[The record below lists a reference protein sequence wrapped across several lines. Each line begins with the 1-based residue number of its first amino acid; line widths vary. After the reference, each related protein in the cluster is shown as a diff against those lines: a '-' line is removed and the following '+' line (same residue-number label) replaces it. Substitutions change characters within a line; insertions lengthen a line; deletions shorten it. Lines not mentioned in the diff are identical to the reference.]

1 MAFDLAS
8 VLRDVPKS
16 DTGRDQITY
25 LPLADLEADPN
36 NFYSVSNVDNLADAI
51 ATVGL
56 QQPLRVRRHPDNNGK
71 YMIVSG
77 HRRRAAITKL
87 VEEGRK
93 DLDPVPCIIEQV
105 GGSAALDELRLIY
118 GNSATRDLTA
128 PEISRQAV
136 RVQELLYKL
145 KEEGYEFPGRM
156 RDHVAEACNIS
167 RSKLA
172 RLKVIREQLLPALL
186 PLWEQGE
193 LNEDVAYKLAQCP
206 QDLQHTL
213 AEVRGNDFRGMY
225 GWWTEKLRKAVE
237 TLDEIKTCPATDD
250 GTDCTNRERMVRRMC
265 KAQPYTDLCS
275 SKCCLKCSNMD
286 TCKATCT
293 RCAYLKAKH
302 KAEAKAE
309 AKAKAAEDQAALA
322 AREQPVKDYH
332 DAMMQRVTDLMRYKG
347 VSEEDLD
354 QAADAPGQYYRSK
367 TNIDYLPVGNW
378 MRTKDVMGLVQA
390 ADLLGVTLDYL
401 LTGKAPAD
409 RWHTE
414 PPTKPCEILAY
425 VSIAGAG
432 KMRCTLRWD
441 GEQWL
446 NTSQP
451 IDKSVKVTAWITP
464 PGGDDVDADC

>member
-1 MAFDLAS
+1 MAFDLAA

-25 LPLADLEADPN
+25 LPLDDLESDPD
-36 NFYSVSNVDNLADAI
+36 NFYELSNVDNLADAI

-71 YMIVSG
+71 YVIVSG

-93 DLDPVPCIIEQV
+93 DLDPVPCIIEQA

-193 LNEDVAYKLAQCP
+193 LNEDLAYKLAQCP

-237 TLDEIKTCPATDD
+237 ALDEIKTCPATDD
-250 GTDCTNRERMVRRMC
+250 GTVCTNRERMMRRMC

-275 SKCCLKCSNMD
+275 AKCCVKCSSMD
-286 TCKATCT
+286 TCKAA
-293 RCAYLKAKH
+293 CAHCADLKATH
-302 KAEAKAE
+302 KAE

-322 AREQPVKDYH
+322 ARQQPVKDYH

-354 QAADAPGQYYRSK
+354 RASEAPGQYDRSAR
-367 TNIDYLPVGNW
+367 NPDYIPVGYW
-378 MRTKDVMGLVQA
+378 LYTEHIMRLIRA

-414 PPTKPCEILAY
+414 PPTKPCEVLAY

-432 KMRCTLRWD
+432 KLSCTLRWD

-446 NTSQP
+446 NASEP
-451 IDKSVKVTAWITP
+451 IDKSVKVAAWITP
-464 PGGDDVDADC
+464 PGGAENE

>member
-8 VLRDVPKS
+8 VLRDVPNS
-16 DTGRDQITY
+16 GTGRDQITY
-25 LPLADLEADPN
+25 LPLSQLEADPD
-36 NFYSVSNVDNLADAI
+36 NFYDVSNVGNLADAI

-77 HRRRAAITKL
+77 HRRRAAITQL
-87 VEEGRK
+87 VKEGRK
-93 DLDPVPCIIEQV
+93 DLDPVPCIIEQA

-118 GNSATRDLTA
+118 GNSATRDLSA

-193 LNEDVAYKLAQCP
+193 LNEDMAYKLAQCP
-206 QDLQHTL
+206 QDLQRTL
-213 AEVRGNDFRGMY
+213 AEVRGNDFRGVY
-225 GWWTEKLRKAVE
+225 GWWTENLRKAVE
-237 TLDEIKTCPATDD
+237 ALDDIKTCPATDG
-250 GTDCTNRERMVRRMC
+250 GTVCTNRERMVRRMC
-265 KAQPYTDLCS
+265 KAQAYTDLCS
-275 SKCCLKCSNMD
+275 AKCCLKCSSLD
-286 TCKATCT
+286 TCKAA
-293 RCAYLKAKH
+293 CAHCADLKAKR
-302 KAEAKAE
+302 KAA
-309 AKAKAAEDQAALA
+309 AKAKEAEDRAAVA
-322 AREQPVKDYH
+322 ARQQPVKEYH
-332 DAMMQRVTDLMRYKG
+332 DAVMQRVTDLMRYKG

-354 QAADAPGQYYRSK
+354 RASEAPGQYDRSARDP
-367 TNIDYLPVGNW
+367 DYIPVGYW
-378 MRTKDVMGLVQA
+378 LYTEHIMRLIQA

-414 PPTKPCEILAY
+414 PPTKPCEVLVY
-425 VSIAGAG
+425 VSINGAA
-432 KMRCTLRWD
+432 KLISSTLQWD
-441 GEQWL
+441 GEEWL
-446 NTSQP
+446 MAGQP
-451 IDKSVKVTAWITP
+451 IDEDVNVTAWITP
-464 PGGDDVDADC
+464 PVGGDNDG

>member
-8 VLRDVPKS
+8 VLRDVPNS
-16 DTGRDQITY
+16 GTGRDQITY
-25 LPLADLEADPN
+25 LPLSQLEADPD
-36 NFYSVSNVDNLADAI
+36 NFYDVSNVGNLADAI

-77 HRRRAAITKL
+77 HRRRAAITQL

-93 DLDPVPCIIEQV
+93 DLDPVPCIIEQA

-145 KEEGYEFPGRM
+145 KEEGYDFPGRM

-186 PLWEQGE
+186 PLWEQGN

-206 QDLQHTL
+206 HELQQTL
-213 AEVRGNDFRGMY
+213 AEVRGNDFKGVY
-225 GWWTEKLRKAVE
+225 GWWLENFRKAVE
-237 TLDEIKTCPATDD
+237 ALDEIKTCPATDG
-250 GTDCTNRERMVRRMC
+250 GTVCTNRERMVRRMC

-275 SKCCLKCSNMD
+275 AKCCLKCVSLD
-286 TCKATCT
+286 TCKAA
-293 RCAYLKAKH
+293 CAHCADLKAKH
-302 KAEAKAE
+302 KAEAKA
-309 AKAKAAEDQAALA
+309 KAAEAQAAVA
-322 AREQPVKDYH
+322 AREQPVKEYH
-332 DAMMQRVTDLMRYKG
+332 DAMIQRVDALLRYNG
-347 VSEEDLD
+347 IAADTLD
-354 QAADAPGQYYRSK
+354 KAADAPGQYYRST
-367 TNIDYLPVGNW
+367 TNIGYLPIGNW
-378 MRTKDVMGLVQA
+378 LCTKDAMALIRA
-390 ADLLGVTLDYL
+390 AEVLGVTLDYL
-401 LTGKAPAD
+401 LTGKTPAD

-414 PPTKPCEILAY
+414 PPAKPCEVLAY
-425 VSIAGAG
+425 VSINGAG
-432 KMRCTLRWD
+432 KLSCTLRWD
-441 GEQWL
+441 GEEWL
-446 NTSQP
+446 MAGQS
-451 IDKSVKVTAWITP
+451 IDESVKVAAWITP
-464 PGGDDVDADC
+464 PVGGDDDG

>member
-25 LPLADLEADPN
+25 LPLSQLEADPD
-36 NFYSVSNVDNLADAI
+36 NFYDVSNVGNLADAI

-77 HRRRAAITKL
+77 HRRRAAITQL

-93 DLDPVPCIIEQV
+93 DLDPVPCIIEQA

-186 PLWEQGE
+186 PLWEQGN

-206 QDLQHTL
+206 QNLQQTL
-213 AEVRGNDFRGMY
+213 AEVRGNDFRHVY
-225 GWWTEKLRKAVE
+225 GWWAENLRRDVE
-237 TLDEIKTCPATDD
+237 ALDEIKSCPATDS
-250 GTDCTNRERMVRRMC
+250 GTPCTNRERMVRRMC
-265 KAQPYTDLCS
+265 NAQPYTDLCS
-275 SKCCLKCSNMD
+275 AKCCLKCVSLD
-286 TCKATCT
+286 TCKAA
-293 RCAYLKAKH
+293 CAHCADLKAKH
-302 KAEAKAE
+302 KAET
-309 AKAKAAEDQAALA
+309 KAKAAEAQAAVA
-322 AREQPVKDYH
+322 AREQPVKEYH

-354 QAADAPGQYYRSK
+354 RASESPGQYSRST

-378 MRTKDVMGLVQA
+378 LRTEDVMLLIQA

-414 PPTKPCEILAY
+414 PPAKPCEVLAY
-425 VSIAGAG
+425 VSINGAG
-432 KMRCTLRWD
+432 KLSCTLRWD

-446 NTSQP
+446 NAWEP
-451 IDKSVKVTAWITP
+451 IAEGVNVTAWITP
-464 PGGDDVDADC
+464 PGGADNG

>member
-8 VLRDVPKS
+8 VLKDVPKS

-25 LPLADLEADPN
+25 LPLADLEADPD
-36 NFYSVSNVDNLADAI
+36 NFYDVSNVGNLADAI

-77 HRRRAAITKL
+77 HRRRAAITQL
-87 VEEGRK
+87 VEDGRK
-93 DLDPVPCIIEQV
+93 DLDPVPCIIEQA

-206 QDLQHTL
+206 QDLQQTL
-213 AEVRGNDFRGMY
+213 AEVRGNEFRHMY
-225 GWWTEKLRKAVE
+225 GWWAENLRKAVE
-237 TLDEIKTCPATDD
+237 TLDEIKTCPATDE
-250 GTDCTNRERMVRRMC
+250 GSDCTNRERMVRRMC

-275 SKCCLKCSNMD
+275 AKCCLKCSSMD
-286 TCKATCT
+286 TCKAACA
-293 RCAYLKAKH
+293 RCADLKAKH
-302 KAEAKAE
+302 KAE

-332 DAMMQRVTDLMRYKG
+332 DAVLQRVTDLMRYKG

-354 QAADAPGQYYRSK
+354 RASESPGQYSRST

-378 MRTKDVMGLVQA
+378 LRNEDVMRLIPVA
-390 ADLLGVTLDYL
+390 EVLGVTLDYL

-414 PPTKPCEILAY
+414 PPTKPCEVLAY
-425 VSIAGAG
+425 VNINGAG
-432 KMRCTLRWD
+432 KLSCTLQWD
-441 GEQWL
+441 GEEWL
-446 NTSQP
+446 MAGQS
-451 IDKSVKVTAWITP
+451 IDESVKVAAWITP
-464 PGGDDVDADC
+464 PVGGDDDG

>member
-25 LPLADLEADPN
+25 LPLADLEADPD
-36 NFYSVSNVDNLADAI
+36 NFYDVSNVGNLADAI

-77 HRRRAAITKL
+77 HRRRAAITQL

-172 RLKVIREQLLPALL
+172 RLKVIREQLFPALL

-206 QDLQHTL
+206 QDLQQTL
-213 AEVRGNDFRGMY
+213 AEVRGNEFRHVY
-225 GWWTEKLRKAVE
+225 GWWMENLRKAVE
-237 TLDEIKTCPATDD
+237 ALDEIKTCPATDG
-250 GTDCTNRERMVRRMC
+250 GTICANRERMVRRMC

-275 SKCCLKCSNMD
+275 AKCCLKCSSMD
-286 TCKATCT
+286 TCKAA
-293 RCAYLKAKH
+293 CAHCADLKAKH
-302 KAEAKAE
+302 KAE
-309 AKAKAAEDQAALA
+309 AKAKAAEDQAAVA
-322 AREQPVKDYH
+322 ARQQTVKDYH

-354 QAADAPGQYYRSK
+354 RASGSVGQYSRGSAS
-367 TNIDYLPVGNW
+367 IDYLPVGYW
-378 MRTKDVMGLVQA
+378 LLTKGVMGLVQA
-390 ADLLGVTLDYL
+390 ADRLGVTLDYL
-401 LTGKAPAD
+401 LAGKAPAD

-414 PPTKPCEILAY
+414 PPTKPCKVLAY
-425 VSIAGAG
+425 VRTAGAG
-432 KMRCTLRWD
+432 KLICTLRWD

-446 NTSQP
+446 NASEP

-464 PGGDDVDADC
+464 PGGDDQDADC

>member
-25 LPLADLEADPN
+25 LQLADLESDPD
-36 NFYSVSNVDNLADAI
+36 NFYDVSNVDNLADAI

-71 YMIVSG
+71 YVIVSG
-77 HRRRAAITKL
+77 HRRRAAITQL

-93 DLDPVPCIIEQV
+93 DLDPVPCIIEQA

-193 LNEDVAYKLAQCP
+193 LNEDLAYKLAQCP

-213 AEVRGNDFRGMY
+213 AEVRGNDFCGMY

-265 KAQPYTDLCS
+265 KAHPYMDLCS
-275 SKCCLKCSNMD
+275 AKCCLKCSSMD
-286 TCKATCT
+286 TCKAA
-293 RCAYLKAKH
+293 CAHCADLKAKH
-302 KAEAKAE
+302 KAEAKA
-309 AKAKAAEDQAALA
+309 KVAEDQAALA
-322 AREQPVKDYH
+322 AREQSVKDYH

-347 VSEEDLD
+347 VSVDDLD
-354 QAADAPGQYYRSK
+354 RASDSLGQYSRGSGS
-367 TNIDYLPVGNW
+367 IVYLPVGNLL
-378 MRTKDVMGLVQA
+378 RTKDVMGLVQA
-390 ADLLGVTLDYL
+390 ADLLGVTLDFL

-414 PPTKPCEILAY
+414 PPTKPCEVLAY

-446 NTSQP
+446 NASEP

-464 PGGDDVDADC
+464 PGGDDKDADS

>member
-8 VLRDVPKS
+8 VLRDVPNS
-16 DTGRDQITY
+16 GTGRDQITY
-25 LPLADLEADPN
+25 LPLADLEADPD
-36 NFYSVSNVDNLADAI
+36 NFYDVSNVGNLADAI

-77 HRRRAAITKL
+77 HRRRAAITQL

-93 DLDPVPCIIEQV
+93 DLDPVPCIIEQA

-206 QDLQHTL
+206 QDLQQTL
-213 AEVRGNDFRGMY
+213 AEVRGNDFRSVY
-225 GWWTEKLRKAVE
+225 GWRLESLRKAVDA
-237 TLDEIKTCPATDD
+237 LDEIKSCPATDG
-250 GTDCTNRERMVRRMC
+250 GTVCTNRERMVQRMC

-275 SKCCLKCSNMD
+275 AKCCLKCSSLD
-286 TCKATCT
+286 TCKAA
-293 RCAYLKAKH
+293 CAHCSDLKAKR
-302 KAEAKAE
+302 KAE
-309 AKAKAAEDQAALA
+309 AKAKAAEALA
-322 AREQPVKDYH
+322 AVAARQQPVKDYH
-332 DAMMQRVTDLMRYKG
+332 DAVMQRVDNLMRYKG
-347 VSEEDLD
+347 ISEEELD
-354 QAADAPGQYYRSK
+354 KASEAPGQYGRGAK
-367 TNIDYLPVGNW
+367 NPDYLPVGYW
-378 MRTKDVMGLVQA
+378 LYTEHIMRLARA
-390 ADLLGVTLDYL
+390 AEVLGVTLDYL
-401 LTGKAPAD
+401 LTGKTPAD

-414 PPTKPCEILAY
+414 PPAKPCEVLAY
-425 VSIAGAG
+425 VRIIGAG
-432 KMRCTLRWD
+432 KLSCTLRWD
-441 GEQWL
+441 GEQWC
-446 NTSQP
+446 NAGEP
-451 IDKSVKVTAWITP
+451 IDKSVEVTAWITP
-464 PGGDDVDADC
+464 PAGDEENE

>member
-8 VLRDVPKS
+8 VLRDVPNS
-16 DTGRDQITY
+16 GTGRDQITY
-25 LPLADLEADPN
+25 LPLADLEADPD
-36 NFYSVSNVDNLADAI
+36 NFYDVSNVGNLADAI

-56 QQPLRVRRHPDNNGK
+56 QQPLRVRPHPDNNGK

-77 HRRRAAITKL
+77 HRRRAAITQL

-93 DLDPVPCIIEQV
+93 DLDPVPCIIEQA

-128 PEISRQAV
+128 PELSRQAV

-206 QDLQHTL
+206 QNLQQTL
-213 AEVRGNDFRGMY
+213 AEVRGNEFRHVY
-225 GWWTEKLRKAVE
+225 GWWLETLRKAVE
-237 TLDEIKTCPATDD
+237 ALDKIKSCPATDG
-250 GTDCTNRERMVRRMC
+250 GTICTNRERMVQRMC
-265 KAQPYTDLCS
+265 KARPYTDLCS
-275 SKCCLKCSNMD
+275 SKCCLKCTSLD
-286 TCKATCT
+286 TCKAA
-293 RCAYLKAKH
+293 CAHCADLKAKH
-302 KAEAKAE
+302 KAEAKAKTAE
-309 AKAKAAEDQAALA
+309 AQAAIA
-322 AREQPVKDYH
+322 AREQPVKEYH

-347 VSEEDLD
+347 VSKEDLD
-354 QAADAPGQYYRSK
+354 RASDSPGQYSRST

-378 MRTKDVMGLVQA
+378 LRTEDVMRLIRD

-401 LTGKAPAD
+401 LTGKTPAD

-414 PPTKPCEILAY
+414 PPTKPCEVLAY
-425 VSIAGAG
+425 VSIDGAG
-432 KMRCTLRWD
+432 KLNCMLRWD

-446 NTSQP
+446 NAWEP
-451 IDKSVKVTAWITP
+451 IAEGVNVTAWITP
-464 PGGDDVDADC
+464 PENEDKEVCL

>member
-25 LPLADLEADPN
+25 LPLADLEADPD
-36 NFYSVSNVDNLADAI
+36 NFYDVSNVGNLADAI

-77 HRRRAAITKL
+77 HRRRAAITQL

-93 DLDPVPCIIEQV
+93 DLDPVPCIIEQA

-206 QDLQHTL
+206 QTLQQTL
-213 AEVRGNDFRGMY
+213 AEVRGNEFRYVY
-225 GWWTEKLRKAVE
+225 GWWVENLRKAVE
-237 TLDEIKTCPATDD
+237 ALDDIKTCPATDG
-250 GTDCTNRERMVRRMC
+250 GTVCTNRERMVRRMC
-265 KAQPYTDLCS
+265 KAQAYTDLCS
-275 SKCCLKCSNMD
+275 AKCCLKCSSLD
-286 TCKATCT
+286 TCKAA
-293 RCAYLKAKH
+293 CAHCADLKAKH
-302 KAEAKAE
+302 KAEAKA
-309 AKAKAAEDQAALA
+309 KAAEAQAAVA
-322 AREQPVKDYH
+322 AREQPVKNYH

-354 QAADAPGQYYRSK
+354 RASESPGQYARS
-367 TNIDYLPVGNW
+367 TSNIDYLPVGNW
-378 MRTKDVMGLVQA
+378 LHTEDVMALIRA
-390 ADLLGVTLDYL
+390 AEVLGVTLDYL

-414 PPTKPCEILAY
+414 PPTKPCEVLAY
-425 VSIAGAG
+425 ANISGAA
-432 KMRCTLRWD
+432 KLISCTLQWN
-441 GEQWL
+441 GEEWL
-446 NTSQP
+446 MAGQS
-451 IDKSVKVTAWITP
+451 IDESVKVAAWITP
-464 PGGDDVDADC
+464 PENEANGV

>member
-25 LPLADLEADPN
+25 LPLSDLESDPD
-36 NFYSVSNVDNLADAI
+36 NFYDVSNVDNLADAI

-145 KEEGYEFPGRM
+145 KEEGYDFPGRM

-186 PLWEQGE
+186 PLWEQGK

-206 QDLQHTL
+206 QNLQQTL
-213 AEVRGNDFRGMY
+213 AEVCGNEFRYMY
-225 GWWTEKLRKAVE
+225 GRWVETLRKAVE
-237 TLDEIKTCPATDD
+237 ALDGIKACPATDG
-250 GTDCTNRERMVRRMC
+250 GTVCTNRERIMRKMC

-275 SKCCLKCSNMD
+275 AKCCLKCSSMD
-286 TCKATCT
+286 TCKAA
-293 RCAYLKAKH
+293 CAHCADLKAKH
-302 KAEAKAE
+302 KAE
-309 AKAKAAEDQAALA
+309 AKAKAAEDQAAVA
-322 AREQPVKDYH
+322 ARQQPVKDYH

-354 QAADAPGQYYRSK
+354 RASEAPGQYDRSAK
-367 TNIDYLPVGNW
+367 NPDYIPVGYW
-378 MRTKDVMGLVQA
+378 LYTEHIMRLIRA

-414 PPTKPCEILAY
+414 PPTKPCEVLAY
-425 VSIAGAG
+425 VSIVGAG
-432 KMRCTLRWD
+432 KLSCTLRWD

-446 NTSQP
+446 NASEP

-464 PGGDDVDADC
+464 PGGAAESGKDD

>member
-8 VLRDVPKS
+8 VLRDVPNS
-16 DTGRDQITY
+16 GTGRDQITY
-25 LPLADLEADPN
+25 LPLPQLEADPD
-36 NFYSVSNVDNLADAI
+36 NFYDVSNVGNLADAI

-77 HRRRAAITKL
+77 HRRRAAITQL
-87 VEEGRK
+87 VKEGRK
-93 DLDPVPCIIEQV
+93 DLDPVPCIIEQA

-118 GNSATRDLTA
+118 GNSATRDLSA

-193 LNEDVAYKLAQCP
+193 LNEDMAYKLAQCP
-206 QDLQHTL
+206 QDLQRTL
-213 AEVRGNDFRGMY
+213 AEVRGNDFRGVY
-225 GWWTEKLRKAVE
+225 GWWTENLRKAVE
-237 TLDEIKTCPATDD
+237 ALDDIKTCPATDG
-250 GTDCTNRERMVRRMC
+250 GTVCTNRERMVRRMC
-265 KAQPYTDLCS
+265 KAQAYTDLCS
-275 SKCCLKCSNMD
+275 AKCCLKCSSLD
-286 TCKATCT
+286 TCKAA
-293 RCAYLKAKH
+293 CAHCADLKAKR
-302 KAEAKAE
+302 KAA
-309 AKAKAAEDQAALA
+309 AKAKEAEDRAAVA
-322 AREQPVKDYH
+322 ARQQPVKEYH
-332 DAMMQRVTDLMRYKG
+332 DAVMQRVTDLMRYKG

-354 QAADAPGQYYRSK
+354 RASEAPGQYDRSARDP
-367 TNIDYLPVGNW
+367 DYIPVGYW
-378 MRTKDVMGLVQA
+378 LYTEHIMRLIQA

-414 PPTKPCEILAY
+414 PPTKPCEVLVY
-425 VSIAGAG
+425 VSINGAA
-432 KMRCTLRWD
+432 KLISSTLQWD
-441 GEQWL
+441 GEEWL
-446 NTSQP
+446 MAGQP
-451 IDKSVKVTAWITP
+451 IDEDVNVTAWITP
-464 PGGDDVDADC
+464 PVGGDNDG

>member
-8 VLRDVPKS
+8 VLKDVPKS

-25 LPLADLEADPN
+25 LPLSQLEADPD
-36 NFYSVSNVDNLADAI
+36 NFYDVSNVGNLADAI

-77 HRRRAAITKL
+77 HRRRAAITQL

-93 DLDPVPCIIEQV
+93 DLDPVPCIIEQA

-118 GNSATRDLTA
+118 GNSATRDLSA

-206 QDLQHTL
+206 QELQQTL
-213 AEVRGNDFRGMY
+213 AEVRGNEFRYVY
-225 GWWTEKLRKAVE
+225 GWWLENLRKAVE
-237 TLDEIKTCPATDD
+237 ALDEIKTCPATDVV
-250 GTDCTNRERMVRRMC
+250 TICTNRGRMVQRMC

-275 SKCCLKCSNMD
+275 SKCCLKCSSLD
-286 TCKATCT
+286 TCKAA
-293 RCAYLKAKH
+293 CAHCADLKAKH
-302 KAEAKAE
+302 KAEAKAKAVE
-309 AKAKAAEDQAALA
+309 AQAAVA
-322 AREQPVKDYH
+322 ARQQPVKDYH

-347 VSEEDLD
+347 ISEEDLD
-354 QAADAPGQYYRSK
+354 RASESPGQYSRST

-378 MRTKDVMGLVQA
+378 LCTEDVMRLIPA

-414 PPTKPCEILAY
+414 PPTKPCEVLAY
-425 VSIAGAG
+425 VSINGAG
-432 KMRCTLRWD
+432 KLSCTLRWD
-441 GEQWL
+441 GEEWL
-446 NTSQP
+446 MAGQS
-451 IDKSVKVTAWITP
+451 IDEDVNVTAWITP
-464 PGGDDVDADC
+464 PVGGDNDG

>member
-1 MAFDLAS
+1 MAFDLAA

-25 LPLADLEADPN
+25 LPLDDLESDPD
-36 NFYSVSNVDNLADAI
+36 NFYELSNVDNLADAI

-71 YMIVSG
+71 YVIVSG

-93 DLDPVPCIIEQV
+93 DLDPVPCIIEQA

-193 LNEDVAYKLAQCP
+193 LNEDLAYKLAQCP

-237 TLDEIKTCPATDD
+237 ALDEIKTCPATDE

-275 SKCCLKCSNMD
+275 AKCCLKCSSMD
-286 TCKATCT
+286 TCKAA
-293 RCAYLKAKH
+293 CAHCADLKAKH
-302 KAEAKAE
+302 KAE

-322 AREQPVKDYH
+322 ARQQPVKDYH

-354 QAADAPGQYYRSK
+354 RASEAPGQYDRSAR
-367 TNIDYLPVGNW
+367 NPDYIPVGYW
-378 MRTKDVMGLVQA
+378 LYTEHIMRLIRA

-414 PPTKPCEILAY
+414 PPTKPCEVLAY

-432 KMRCTLRWD
+432 KLSCTLRWD

-446 NTSQP
+446 NASEP
-451 IDKSVKVTAWITP
+451 IDKSVKVAAWITP
-464 PGGDDVDADC
+464 PGGAENE

>member
-1 MAFDLAS
+1 MAFDLAA

-25 LPLADLEADPN
+25 LPLADLEADPD

-77 HRRRAAITKL
+77 HRRRAAIAKL

-93 DLDPVPCIIEQV
+93 DLDPVPCIIEQA
-105 GGSAALDELRLIY
+105 GGSSALDELRLIY

-206 QDLQHTL
+206 QDLQQTL
-213 AEVRGNDFRGMY
+213 AEVRGNEFRHMY
-225 GWWTEKLRKAVE
+225 GWWAENLRKAVE
-237 TLDEIKTCPATDD
+237 TLDEIKTCPATDE
-250 GTDCTNRERMVRRMC
+250 GSDCTNRERMVRRMC

-275 SKCCLKCSNMD
+275 AKCCLKCSSMD
-286 TCKATCT
+286 TCKAACA
-293 RCAYLKAKH
+293 RCADLKAKH
-302 KAEAKAE
+302 KAE

-332 DAMMQRVTDLMRYKG
+332 DAVLQRVTDLMRYKG

-354 QAADAPGQYYRSK
+354 RASEAPGQYDRSAR
-367 TNIDYLPVGNW
+367 NPDYIPVGYW
-378 MRTKDVMGLVQA
+378 LYTEHIMRLIRA
-390 ADLLGVTLDYL
+390 ADFLGVTLDYL

-414 PPTKPCEILAY
+414 PPTKPCEVLAY

-432 KMRCTLRWD
+432 KLSCTLRWD

-446 NTSQP
+446 NASEP
-451 IDKSVKVTAWITP
+451 IDKGVKVTAWITP
-464 PGGDDVDADC
+464 PGSAAESGKDA

>member
-25 LPLADLEADPN
+25 LPLADLEADPD
-36 NFYSVSNVDNLADAI
+36 NFYDVSNVGNLADAI

-77 HRRRAAITKL
+77 HRRRAAITQL

-93 DLDPVPCIIEQV
+93 DLDPVPCIIEQA

-128 PEISRQAV
+128 PELSRQAV

-172 RLKVIREQLLPALL
+172 RLKVIRKQLLPALL

-206 QDLQHTL
+206 QNLQQTL
-213 AEVRGNDFRGMY
+213 AEVRGNDFRGVY
-225 GWWTEKLRKAVE
+225 GWWTETLRKAVE
-237 TLDEIKTCPATDD
+237 ALDEIKSCPATDG
-250 GTDCTNRERMVRRMC
+250 GTPCTNRERIVRRMC

-275 SKCCLKCSNMD
+275 SKCCLKCTSLD
-286 TCKATCT
+286 TCKAA
-293 RCAYLKAKH
+293 CAHCADLKAKH
-302 KAEAKAE
+302 KAEAKSKTAE
-309 AKAKAAEDQAALA
+309 AQAVVA
-322 AREQPVKDYH
+322 ARKQLVKDYH
-332 DAMMQRVTDLMRYKG
+332 DAVMQRVTDLMRYKG

-354 QAADAPGQYYRSK
+354 RASESPRQYSRST
-367 TNIDYLPVGNW
+367 TNIDYLPVGNCLC
-378 MRTKDVMGLVQA
+378 TKDAMALIQA
-390 ADLLGVTLDYL
+390 AEVLGVTLDYL
-401 LTGKAPAD
+401 LTGKTPAD

-414 PPTKPCEILAY
+414 PPTKPCEVLAY
-425 VSIAGAG
+425 VRHSNWPLTSC
-432 KMRCTLRWD
+432 KLRWD
-441 GEQWL
+441 GEEWIMAGA
-446 NTSQP
+446 P
-451 IDKSVKVTAWITP
+451 IDKSVEVTAWITP
-464 PGGDDVDADC
+464 PTGGEDNG

>member
-8 VLRDVPKS
+8 VLKDVPNS
-16 DTGRDQITY
+16 GTGRDQITY
-25 LPLADLEADPN
+25 LPLADLESDPD

-93 DLDPVPCIIEQV
+93 DLDPVPCIIEQA

-206 QDLQHTL
+206 QDLQRTL
-213 AEVRGNDFRGMY
+213 AEVRGNEFRHMY
-225 GWWTEKLRKAVE
+225 GWWAETLRKAVE
-237 TLDEIKTCPATDD
+237 ALDEIKTCPATDG
-250 GTDCTNRERMVRRMC
+250 GTVCTNRERMVRRMC

-275 SKCCLKCSNMD
+275 AKCCLKCSSMD
-286 TCKATCT
+286 TCKAA
-293 RCAYLKAKH
+293 CAHCADLKAKH
-302 KAEAKAE
+302 KAE
-309 AKAKAAEDQAALA
+309 AKAKAAEDQAAVA
-322 AREQPVKDYH
+322 ARQQPVKDYH

-354 QAADAPGQYYRSK
+354 RASEAPGQYDRSAR
-367 TNIDYLPVGNW
+367 NPDYIPVGYW
-378 MRTKDVMGLVQA
+378 LYTEHIMRLIRA

-414 PPTKPCEILAY
+414 PPTKPCEVLAY

-432 KMRCTLRWD
+432 KLSCTLRWD

-446 NTSQP
+446 NASEP

-464 PGGDDVDADC
+464 PGGDAESGKDAE

>member
-8 VLRDVPKS
+8 VLRDVSKS

-25 LPLADLEADPN
+25 LPLADLEADPD
-36 NFYSVSNVDNLADAI
+36 NFYDVSNVDNLADAI

-93 DLDPVPCIIEQV
+93 DLDPVPCIIEQA

-186 PLWEQGE
+186 PLWEQGK

-206 QDLQHTL
+206 QDLQQTL
-213 AEVRGNDFRGMY
+213 AEVRSGNEFSVY
-225 GWWTEKLRKAVE
+225 GWWTENLRKAVAA
-237 TLDEIKTCPATDD
+237 LDEIKTCPATDG
-250 GTDCTNRERMVRRMC
+250 GTVCTNRERMVRRMC

-275 SKCCLKCSNMD
+275 AKCCLKCSSMD
-286 TCKATCT
+286 TCKAA
-293 RCAYLKAKH
+293 CAHCADLKAKH
-302 KAEAKAE
+302 KAE
-309 AKAKAAEDQAALA
+309 AKAKAAEDQAAVA
-322 AREQPVKDYH
+322 ARQQPVKDYH
-332 DAMMQRVTDLMRYKG
+332 DAVLQRVTDLMRYKG

-354 QAADAPGQYYRSK
+354 RASEAPGQYDRSAR
-367 TNIDYLPVGNW
+367 NPDYIPVGYW
-378 MRTKDVMGLVQA
+378 LYTEHIMRLIRA

-414 PPTKPCEILAY
+414 PPTKPCEVLAY
-425 VSIAGAG
+425 VRIAGAG
-432 KMRCTLRWD
+432 KLSCTLRWD

-446 NTSQP
+446 NASEP

-464 PGGDDVDADC
+464 PGGGADNASKEM

>member
-25 LPLADLEADPN
+25 LPLSQLEADPD
-36 NFYSVSNVDNLADAI
+36 NFYDVSNVGNLADAI

-77 HRRRAAITKL
+77 HRRRAAITQL

-93 DLDPVPCIIEQV
+93 DLDPVPCIIEQA
-105 GGSAALDELRLIY
+105 GGSATLDELRLIY

-172 RLKVIREQLLPALL
+172 RLKVVRDQLLPALL
-186 PLWEQGE
+186 PLWEQGN

-206 QDLQHTL
+206 QDLQRTL
-213 AEVRGNDFRGMY
+213 AEVRGNDFRGVY
-225 GWWTEKLRKAVE
+225 GWWTENLRKAVE
-237 TLDEIKTCPATDD
+237 ALDEIKTCPVTDG
-250 GTDCTNRERMVRRMC
+250 GTVCTNRERMVRRMC

-275 SKCCLKCSNMD
+275 SKCCLKCSSLD
-286 TCKATCT
+286 TCKAA
-293 RCAYLKAKH
+293 CAHCADLKAKR
-302 KAEAKAE
+302 KAE
-309 AKAKAAEDQAALA
+309 AKAKEAEAKAAIA

-332 DAMMQRVTDLMRYKG
+332 DAMMRRVTDLMRYKG

-354 QAADAPGQYYRSK
+354 RASESPGRYTRGAA
-367 TNIDYLPVGNW
+367 NIDYLPVGNW
-378 MRTKDVMGLVQA
+378 LCTKDAMALIRA
-390 ADLLGVTLDYL
+390 AEVLGVTLDYL

-414 PPTKPCEILAY
+414 LPAKPCEVLAY
-425 VSIAGAG
+425 VSINGAG
-432 KMRCTLRWD
+432 KLSCTLRWD
-441 GEQWL
+441 GEEWL
-446 NTSQP
+446 MAGQS
-451 IDKSVKVTAWITP
+451 IDESVKVAAWITP
-464 PGGDDVDADC
+464 PGGCEDDG

>member
-8 VLRDVPKS
+8 VLKDVPKS

-25 LPLADLEADPN
+25 LPLADLEADPD
-36 NFYSVSNVDNLADAI
+36 NFYDVSNVGNLADAI

-77 HRRRAAITKL
+77 HRRRAAITQL
-87 VEEGRK
+87 VEEGRR
-93 DLDPVPCIIEQV
+93 DLDPVPCIIEQA

-186 PLWEQGE
+186 PLWEQGC
-193 LNEDVAYKLAQCP
+193 LNEDLAYKVAQCP
-206 QDLQHTL
+206 QDLQQML
-213 AEVRGNDFRGMY
+213 AQVRGNYFAGVY
-225 GWWTEKLRKAVE
+225 GWWVEKLRKAVE
-237 TLDEIKTCPATDD
+237 ALDEIKFCPATDG
-250 GTDCTNRERMVRRMC
+250 GTVCTNQKRMVRRMC

-275 SKCCLKCSNMD
+275 AKCCLKCVSLD
-286 TCKATCT
+286 TCKAA
-293 RCAYLKAKH
+293 CAHCADLKAKH
-302 KAEAKAE
+302 KAEAKAKE
-309 AKAKAAEDQAALA
+309 AEDRAAVA
-322 AREQPVKDYH
+322 ARQQPVKDYH

-354 QAADAPGQYYRSK
+354 RASDSPGQYSRG
-367 TNIDYLPVGNW
+367 TANIDYFPVGNW
-378 MRTKDVMGLVQA
+378 LCTKDVMALIRA

-401 LTGKAPAD
+401 LNGKASAD

-414 PPTKPCEILAY
+414 PPAKPCEVLAY
-425 VSIAGAG
+425 VSIDGSG
-432 KMRCTLRWD
+432 KLSCTLQWD
-441 GEQWL
+441 GEEWL
-446 NTSQP
+446 MAGQS
-451 IDKSVKVTAWITP
+451 IDESVKVAAWITP
-464 PGGDDVDADC
+464 PVGCEDDE

>member
-25 LPLADLEADPN
+25 LPLADLEADPD
-36 NFYSVSNVDNLADAI
+36 NFYDVSNVGNLADAI

-77 HRRRAAITKL
+77 HRRRAAITQL

-93 DLDPVPCIIEQV
+93 DLDPVPCIIEQA

-172 RLKVIREQLLPALL
+172 RLKVVREQLLPALL
-186 PLWEQGE
+186 PLWEQGK

-206 QDLQHTL
+206 QNLQQTL
-213 AEVRGNDFRGMY
+213 AEVRGNEFRHVY
-225 GWWTEKLRKAVE
+225 GWWLENLRKAVE
-237 TLDEIKTCPATDD
+237 ALDKIKSCPATDG
-250 GTDCTNRERMVRRMC
+250 GTICTNRERMVQRMC

-275 SKCCLKCSNMD
+275 SKCCLKCTSLD
-286 TCKATCT
+286 TCKAA
-293 RCAYLKAKH
+293 CAHCADLKAKH
-302 KAEAKAE
+302 KAEAKA
-309 AKAKAAEDQAALA
+309 KAAEAQAAIA
-322 AREQPVKDYH
+322 ARQQPVKEYH
-332 DAMMQRVTDLMRYKG
+332 DAMMRRVTDLMRYKG

-354 QAADAPGQYYRSK
+354 RASEAPGQYDRSSK
-367 TNIDYLPVGNW
+367 NPDYIPVGYW
-378 MRTKDVMGLVQA
+378 LYTEHIMRLIQA

-414 PPTKPCEILAY
+414 PPTKPCEVLAY
-425 VSIAGAG
+425 VSINGAG
-432 KMRCTLRWD
+432 KLSCTLQWD
-441 GEQWL
+441 GEEWL
-446 NTSQP
+446 MAGQS
-451 IDKSVKVTAWITP
+451 IDESVKVAAWITP
-464 PGGDDVDADC
+464 PVGGDDDG